1 MARRE
6 QDLALLWEEGVG
18 VDVAAV
24 RDVDLEDDARYLV
37 REALGGSN
45 EVLVLGKA
53 PHWIGLPILNCATV
67 VALSGMPRMPR

>member
-1 MARRE
+1 MSRPSVT
-6 QDLALLWEEGVG
+6 LILKMTPVTSSVKPL
-18 VDVAAV
+18 VA
-24 RDVDLEDDARYLV
+24 
-37 REALGGSN
+37 SN